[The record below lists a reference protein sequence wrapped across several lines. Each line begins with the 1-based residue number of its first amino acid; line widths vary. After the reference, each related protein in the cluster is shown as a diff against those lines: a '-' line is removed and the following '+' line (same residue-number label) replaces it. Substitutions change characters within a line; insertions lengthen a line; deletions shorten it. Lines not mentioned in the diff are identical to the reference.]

1 MYLMEIKL
9 QPTVTRKMKES
20 VIILLYLDFSNIQV
34 ILFIFQFDILLLCLK
49 ISFLLALTGE
59 FCIWMNVYMREKK
72 RKRQKQRKEKEK
84 FKRKEERRRK
94 ERGNRV
100 EKGGQRKNW

>member
-34 ILFIFQFDILLLCLK
+34 ILFVFQFDILLLCLK

-72 RKRQKQRKEKEK
+72 KKKRETKEGEREIQKERRE
-84 FKRKEERRRK
+84 KEERKRK
-94 ERGNRV
+94 
-100 EKGGQRKNW
+100 